1 MHLALDFEEHC
12 LGHLIINMV
21 PKAALHTARKAVG
34 WLKVFANEFRSE
46 TLQNKVRFGQ
56 VIIVTS

>member
-1 MHLALDFEEHC
+1 MHLTLDFEGHC
-12 LGHLIINMV
+12 LGHLIINMG

-46 TLQNKVRFGQ
+46 TLQ
-56 VIIVTS
+56 